1 MVECAFRNPNWCVG
15 IHAWECVSLYI
26 LLRRSF
32 PRILDITGRRLIGL
46 YDATSVGVF
55 PGFGSMIIFACF
67 RGAGQYSNLVIAL
80 KMCRRVFRPSGIISC
95 IIRAVMRSEPG
106 ALSGFSCLITCLS
119 SLRVKACSFPNVGY
133 VLQVLFQL
141 LDRWCCREG

>member
-1 MVECAFRNPNWCVG
+1 
-15 IHAWECVSLYI
+15 
-26 LLRRSF
+26 
-32 PRILDITGRRLIGL
+32 
-46 YDATSVGVF
+46 
-55 PGFGSMIIFACF
+55 MIIFACF